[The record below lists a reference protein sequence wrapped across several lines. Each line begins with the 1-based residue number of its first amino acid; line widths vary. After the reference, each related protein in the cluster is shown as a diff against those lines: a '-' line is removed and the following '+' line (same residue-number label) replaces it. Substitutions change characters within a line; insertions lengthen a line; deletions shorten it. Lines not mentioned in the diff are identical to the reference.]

1 MASGVAPG
9 TAFGDERW
17 AEGRP
22 FGLHEASAERWAT
35 APADQSLAR
44 DRAIRRGYMKTRA
57 VLFATL
63 ASVLVAALTGAPAR
77 TQAQERDAKPILK
90 AMSDYVSSQ
99 KTIELTF
106 DSDIEVI
113 TAQLEKIQFTNSG
126 EVLLSRPDKL
136 RAHRVGGYADVALFF
151 DGKTASVFG
160 RRINGYAQFGAPG
173 SVDQLI
179 EALRAGHGI
188 ALPGA
193 DLLLSN
199 SYDALVGGVKEARHV
214 GRGVIDGREC
224 EHLAFRNYDTDWQL
238 WVEVGEKPIP
248 RKLVITSKA
257 LNNAPQYTLR
267 VKSWMTGVQPP
278 PDAFAFV
285 PPTGA
290 KQLSSDA
297 LIELDELPSDI
308 PEGGRR

>member
-1 MASGVAPG
+1 
-9 TAFGDERW
+9 
-17 AEGRP
+17 
-22 FGLHEASAERWAT
+22 
-35 APADQSLAR
+35 
-44 DRAIRRGYMKTRA
+44 MKTKTR
-57 VLFATL
+57 VMLCATL
-63 ASVLVAALTGAPAR
+63 VWVLVAALTAAPAR
-77 TQAQERDAKPILK
+77 TEAQGGDARAVLK
-90 AMSDYVSSQ
+90 AMSDYVSRQ
-99 KTIELTF
+99 RTIELTF
-106 DSDIEVI
+106 DSDIEVV

-126 EVLLSRPDKL
+126 EAMLSRPDKL
-136 RAHRVGGYADVALFF
+136 RAHRAGGYADVALFF
-151 DGKTASVFG
+151 DGRTVSVFG
-160 RRINGYAQFGAPG
+160 KHLNGYAQFEAPG

-199 SYDALVGGVKEARHV
+199 SYEVLVAGVREAKHI

-238 WVEVGEKPIP
+238 WVEVGETPIP
-248 RKLVITSKA
+248 RKLVITSKS

-267 VKSWMTGVQPP
+267 VKSWKTGVQPT

-290 KQLSSDA
+290 KQLSPDA
-297 LIELDELPSDI
+297 LIELDELPQDL
-308 PEGGRR
+308 PEGGR